1 MLTLSP
7 HPVAKAAW
15 DAASAAFRAEFPEA
29 IPALGHV
36 SDLAREAFYI
46 RTEGKEEDPRFAAEA
61 PVAAR
66 LMLLDFVIKWGKPG
80 RKK

>member
-1 MLTLSP
+1 MLIPSP

-15 DAASAAFRAEFPEA
+15 DTACAAFRAEFPDT

-46 RTEGKEEDPRFAAEA
+46 RTEGKEEDPRFATEA
-61 PVAAR
+61 PIAAR
-66 LMLLDFVIKWGKPG
+66 LMLLDFVIKWGKPAR
-80 RKK
+80 RK